1 MREQCGTQKEKK
13 GMDQIQAMRAF
24 ARVVEAG
31 SFTKAAESL
40 DMPKGSATKLVQ
52 QLETRLK
59 VKLLNR
65 TTRRVTVTPD
75 GAAYYERASRLL
87 NDLDEMEAAMTQ
99 AQGNPSGRLRVDVGS
114 SVASLLIIPALPD
127 FFRRYP
133 DIQLDLGV
141 SDRPVDLISDNVDC
155 VIRGGELQEQSL
167 VARRIANLELISVAT
182 PAYLAQHGTPA
193 HPLDLEKGHTMI
205 NYFSP
210 RTGRAFPNLFE
221 KDGERLE
228 IAGSYKLSLN
238 ESNAYIAAVLA
249 GLGISQAWSFATA
262 PYIARGELVEV
273 MPDWRHPLIPM
284 HVVYPPNRHLSARVR
299 AFVEWAADLFARQ
312 VTDASS
318 TSSQLRPVVPLPV
331 QAAA

>member
-1 MREQCGTQKEKK
+1 
-13 GMDQIQAMRAF
+13 MDQIQSMRVF

-31 SFTKAAESL
+31 SFTRAAESL

-87 NDLDEMEAAMTQ
+87 NDLDEMEAAMLHSQ
-99 AQGNPSGRLRVDVGS
+99 ANPSGRLRVDVGS
-114 SVASLLIIPALPD
+114 SIARLIIIPALPE

-141 SDRPVDLISDNVDC
+141 GDRPVDLISDNVDC

-167 VARRIANLELISVAT
+167 VARRIANLELITVAT
-182 PAYLAQHGTPA
+182 PAYLAEHGVPT
-193 HPLDLEKGHTMI
+193 HPLELETRHIMV

-210 RTGRAFPNLFE
+210 RTGRPYPNIFE
-221 KDGERLE
+221 KGGERLE
-228 IAGSYKLSLN
+228 IAGRYKVSLN
-238 ESNAYIAAVLA
+238 ESNAHLAAVLA
-249 GLGISQAWSFATA
+249 GLGLSQVTRFQAASH
-262 PYIARGELVEV
+262 IARGDLVQV
-273 MPDWRHPLIPM
+273 MPDWVHPLIPM

-299 AFVEWAADLFARQ
+299 AFVEWAAELFAREL
-312 VTDASS
+312 TG
-318 TSSQLRPVVPLPV
+318 
-331 QAAA
+331 AAAAAQPATPAPIRVQPPAQVAAA